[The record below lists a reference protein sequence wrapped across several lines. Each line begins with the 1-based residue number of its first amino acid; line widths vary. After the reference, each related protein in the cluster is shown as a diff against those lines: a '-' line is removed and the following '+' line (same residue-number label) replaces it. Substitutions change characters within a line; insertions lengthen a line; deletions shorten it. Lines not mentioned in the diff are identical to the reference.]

1 MTALARSLR
10 VLSLTALAVS
20 LSACIS
26 LFPKSEPSQLYRF
39 DGAAPAAGEPAAA
52 PAPSSRFG
60 VTRAN
65 GSFVQSAAS
74 DRILTVDGDQV
85 AYIAESRWVS
95 PASVLFNEAMTR
107 AFDANTG
114 AARLM
119 SRGERGRADYFM
131 RVDVTRFEAVYD
143 RGTKAAPEVAVTLRV
158 ALVRADRTLAG
169 STLIEAKV
177 RAGDNR
183 VSAIV
188 AAFDQAVGQALG
200 ELITWTNQTGAVP
213 A

>member
-10 VLSLTALAVS
+10 VLSLAALAVS

-39 DGAAPAAGEPAAA
+39 DGAAPAAAEAA

-60 VTRAN
+60 VARAN

-74 DRILTVDGDQV
+74 DRILTINGDQV

-95 PASVLFNEAMTR
+95 PAAVLFNEAMTR

-131 RVDVTRFEAVYD
+131 RVDVTRFEAIYD
-143 RGTKAAPEVAVTLRV
+143 RGLKAAPEVAVTLRV

-169 STLIEAKV
+169 STLIEAKA

>member
-1 MTALARSLR
+1 MTALVRILR
-10 VLSLTALAVS
+10 VLSLTAAAVS

-26 LFPKSEPSQLYRF
+26 LLPKSEPSQLYRF
-39 DGAAPAAGEPAAA
+39 DGAIAPAAGAP

-60 VTRAN
+60 VTTGN
-65 GSFVQSAAS
+65 GSFLQSAAN
-74 DRILTVDGDQV
+74 DRILTVNGDQI
-85 AYIAESRWVS
+85 AYIADSRWVS

-143 RGTKAAPEVAVTLRV
+143 RRARAAPEIAVTLRV

-169 STLIEAKV
+169 STLIETKV

-188 AAFDQAVGQALG
+188 AAFDQAVSQALA
-200 ELITWTNQTGAVP
+200 ELIAWTNQTGATP

>member
-26 LFPKSEPSQLYRF
+26 LFPKSDPSQLYRF
-39 DGAAPAAGEPAAA
+39 DGAAPTAAGEA
-52 PAPSSRFG
+52 PAPSGRFG

-95 PASVLFNEAMTR
+95 PAAVLFNEAMTR

-143 RGTKAAPEVAVTLRV
+143 RGTKAAPEIAVTLRV

-169 STLIEAKV
+169 STLIEANV
-177 RAGDNR
+177 RAADNR

-200 ELITWTNQTGAVP
+200 ELIAWTNQTGATP

>member
-39 DGAAPAAGEPAAA
+39 DGATPAQSSQTLAPTA
-52 PAPSSRFG
+52 RFG
-60 VTRAN
+60 VVRGN
-65 GSFVQSAAS
+65 GSFVQSAAG
-74 DRILTVDGDQV
+74 DRMLTVNGDQV

-95 PASVLFNEAMTR
+95 PASTLFNEAMTR
-107 AFDANTG
+107 AFDANGG

-119 SRGERGRADYFM
+119 SRGETGRADYFM

-143 RGTKAAPEVAVTLRV
+143 RGVKSAPEVAVALRV
-158 ALVRADRTLAG
+158 ALVRGDRTLAG

-183 VSAIV
+183 VSSIV
-188 AAFDQAVGQALG
+188 AAQSQAASSRSG
-200 ELITWTNQTGAVP
+200 TSRFR
-213 A
+213 

>member
-10 VLSLTALAVS
+10 VLSLTAIAVS

-39 DGAAPAAGEPAAA
+39 DGATPAEAGSA
-52 PAPSSRFG
+52 PAPTAQFG
-60 VTRAN
+60 VVRGS
-65 GSFVQSAAS
+65 GSFVQSAAG
-74 DRILTVDGDQV
+74 DRMLTVNGDQV

-95 PASVLFNEAMTR
+95 PASTLFNEAMTR
-107 AFDANTG
+107 AFDANGG

-119 SRGERGRADYFM
+119 SRGETGRADYFM

-143 RGTKAAPEVAVTLRV
+143 RGVKSAPEIAVTLRV
-158 ALVRADRTLAG
+158 ALVRNDRTLAG

-183 VSAIV
+183 VSSIV
-188 AAFDQAVGQALG
+188 AAFDQAVSQSLA
-200 ELITWTNQTGAVP
+200 ELIAWTNQTGATP

>member
-26 LFPKSEPSQLYRF
+26 LFPKSDPSQLYRF
-39 DGAAPAAGEPAAA
+39 DGAAPPAAGEA
-52 PAPSSRFG
+52 PAPSARFG

-95 PASVLFNEAMTR
+95 PAAVLFNEAMTR

-143 RGTKAAPEVAVTLRV
+143 RGTKAAPEIAVTLRV

-169 STLIEAKV
+169 STLIEANV
-177 RAGDNR
+177 RAADNR

-200 ELITWTNQTGAVP
+200 ELIAWTNQTGATP

>member
-1 MTALARSLR
+1 MTALARSIR
-10 VLSLTALAVS
+10 VLSLAALAVS

-26 LFPKSEPSQLYRF
+26 LFPKSDPSQLYRF
-39 DGAAPAAGEPAAA
+39 DGATLAETDTTLAPTA
-52 PAPSSRFG
+52 RFG
-60 VTRAN
+60 VVRGN
-65 GSFVQSAAS
+65 GSFMQSAAG
-74 DRILTVDGDQV
+74 DRILTVNGHQV

-95 PASVLFNEAMTR
+95 PASTLFNEAMTR
-107 AFDANTG
+107 AFNANGG

-119 SRGERGRADYFM
+119 SRGETTRADYFM

-143 RGTKAAPEVAVTLRV
+143 RGAKSAPEIAVALRV
-158 ALVRADRTLAG
+158 ALVRSDRTLTG

-183 VSAIV
+183 VSSIV
-188 AAFDQAVGQALG
+188 AAFDQAVSQALA
-200 ELITWTNQTGAVP
+200 ELIAWTNQTGATP